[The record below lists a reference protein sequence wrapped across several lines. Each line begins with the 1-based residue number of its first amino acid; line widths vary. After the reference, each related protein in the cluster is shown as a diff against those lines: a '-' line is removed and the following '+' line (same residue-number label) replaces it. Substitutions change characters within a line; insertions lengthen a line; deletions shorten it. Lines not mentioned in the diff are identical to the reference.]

1 MSELQDD
8 ILSKGYTELDEE
20 RFVNEPPKRA
30 GRRAFARD
38 RARVLH
44 SSGLR
49 RLAAKTQVLAPGA
62 DDFPR
67 TRLTHTLEVAQIG
80 RELGEALSADPDLV
94 ETACLTHDLGHPPFG
109 HNGETALHE
118 IAKDFGGF
126 EGNAQTLRILT
137 RLESKTFFE
146 DRSVGLN
153 LTRASLDASTKYP
166 WGFDGENS
174 KFGFYEDDREI
185 FEWVRKYSEPN
196 KKTFECQIM
205 DFADDI
211 AYSVHDFED
220 AIHSNLVDLDALTS
234 KEVAEELFELAN
246 NFYGGDFEVNFYQE
260 QLDYL
265 LAQPYW
271 VTTFD
276 RSQVSVANLKNMTS
290 NLIGYFAHQAE
301 QSTKNH
307 YFGETLKRYEAEL
320 VLEEKIRAQILIL
333 KSIANLFMLQRRGA
347 SEYYRKERDIVGLL
361 FEHFSQ
367 DPARLDRMFFDYFE
381 KADNENSQKRVI
393 IDQIAS
399 LTDASAYRLVS
410 DF

>member
-1 MSELQDD
+1 VSELQDD

-44 SSGLR
+44 SAGLR

-137 RLESKTFFE
+137 RLESKTFYQ

-166 WGFDGENS
+166 WGFDGENP

-220 AIHSNLVDLDALTS
+220 AIHSNLVDLDALKS
-234 KEVAEELFELAN
+234 KDVAEELFDLAN
-246 NFYGGDFEVNFYQE
+246 NFYGGEFEVNFYQE

-271 VTTFD
+271 VTDFD
-276 RSQVSVANLKNMTS
+276 RSQVSVAKLKNMTS

-320 VLEEKIRAQILIL
+320 VLEDKIRAQILIL

-347 SEYYRKERDIVGLL
+347 SEYYRKERDIIDLL
-361 FEHFSQ
+361 YKYFTQ
-367 DPARLDRMFFDYFE
+367 DPSQLDRMFFDYFE
-381 KADNENSQKRVI
+381 NANNENSQKRVI

-399 LTDASAYRLVS
+399 LTDASAYRIVS

>member
-1 MSELQDD
+1 MNQLNDD
-8 ILSKGYTELDEE
+8 ILSKGYSELDEE
-20 RFVNEPPKRA
+20 RFTEEPPKRA

-109 HNGETALHE
+109 HNGESALHE

-126 EGNAQTLRILT
+126 EGNAQTFRILT
-137 RLESKTFFE
+137 RLESKTFIAE
-146 DRSVGLN
+146 RSVGLN

-166 WGFDGENS
+166 WEFDGENP
-174 KFGFYEDDREI
+174 KFGYYQEDYEI
-185 FEWVRKYSEPN
+185 FEWVRKYSESN

-211 AYSVHDFED
+211 AYSVHDVED
-220 AIHSNLVDLDALTS
+220 AIHSGLVDLKSLNS
-234 KEVAEELFELAN
+234 KSVANDLFNLAN
-246 NFYGGDFEVNFYQE
+246 EFYGGLHTIDFYEE
-260 QLDYL
+260 QLTYL
-265 LAQPYW
+265 LSQPYW
-271 VTTFD
+271 VQDFD
-276 RSQVSVANLKNMTS
+276 GSQKSLASLKNMTS
-290 NLIGYFAHQAE
+290 NLIGYFAQKAE
-301 QSTKNH
+301 QATKNH
-307 YFGETLKRYEAEL
+307 YSNETLKRYEANL
-320 VLEEKIRAQILIL
+320 ILEEQVKAQILIL
-333 KSIANLFMLQRRGA
+333 KSIANLFMLQRPGA
-347 SEYYRKERDIVGLL
+347 KEHYQRERLVIQEL
-361 FEHFSQ
+361 FVRLSN
-367 DPARLDRMFFDYFE
+367 DPNRMDRMFFQNFE
-381 KADNENSQKRVI
+381 NASDETSQKRAI

>member
-1 MSELQDD
+1 MNQLNDD
-8 ILSKGYTELDEE
+8 ILSKGYSELDEE
-20 RFVNEPPKRA
+20 RFTEEPPKRA

-109 HNGETALHE
+109 HNGESALHE

-126 EGNAQTLRILT
+126 EGNAQTFRILT
-137 RLESKTFFE
+137 RLESKTFIAE
-146 DRSVGLN
+146 RSVGLN

-166 WGFDGENS
+166 WGFDGENP
-174 KFGFYEDDREI
+174 KFGYYQEDYEI
-185 FEWVRKYSEPN
+185 FEWVRKYSESN

-211 AYSVHDFED
+211 AYSVHDVED
-220 AIHSNLVDLDALTS
+220 AIHSGLVDLKSLNS
-234 KEVAEELFELAN
+234 KSVSNDLFNLAN
-246 NFYGGDFEVNFYQE
+246 EFYGGQHTIDFYKE
-260 QLDYL
+260 QLTYL
-265 LAQPYW
+265 LSQPYW
-271 VTTFD
+271 VQDFD
-276 RSQVSVANLKNMTS
+276 GSQKSLASLKNMTS
-290 NLIGYFAHQAE
+290 NLIGYFAQKAE
-301 QSTKNH
+301 QATKNH
-307 YFGETLKRYEAEL
+307 YSNETLKRYEANL
-320 VLEEKIRAQILIL
+320 ILEEQVKAQILIL
-333 KSIANLFMLQRRGA
+333 KSIANLFMLQRPGA
-347 SEYYRKERDIVGLL
+347 KEHYQRERLVIQEL
-361 FEHFSQ
+361 FVRLSN
-367 DPARLDRMFFDYFE
+367 DPNRMDRMFFQNFQAASDE
-381 KADNENSQKRVI
+381 TSQKRAI

>member
-1 MSELQDD
+1 MKEIQDD
-8 ILSKGYTELDEE
+8 ILSKGYSNLDEE
-20 RFVNEPPKRA
+20 RFVEEPPKRA

-118 IAKDFGGF
+118 IAKNFGGF
-126 EGNAQTLRILT
+126 EGNAQTFRILT
-137 RLESKTFFE
+137 RLESKTFFQ

-166 WGFDGENS
+166 WGFDGMNP
-174 KFGFYEDDREI
+174 KFGFYEDDYEI
-185 FEWVRKYSEPN
+185 FDWVRKYSEPN
-196 KKTFECQIM
+196 KKTFECQVM

-220 AIHSNLVDLDALTS
+220 AIHSNLISLDDLQS
-234 KEVAEELFELAN
+234 KDVAEELFDLAN
-246 NFYGGDFEVNFYQE
+246 KFYGGDYEVNFYQE

-271 VTTFD
+271 VTDFD
-276 RSQVSVANLKNMTS
+276 RSQISVAKLKNMTS
-290 NLIGYFAHQAE
+290 NLIGYFAQQAE
-301 QSTKNH
+301 QATKNH

-320 VLEEKIRAQILIL
+320 VLEEKIKAQILIL

-347 SEYYRKERDIVGLL
+347 SEYYRKERDIIGLL
-361 FEHFSQ
+361 YEHFSR
-367 DPARLDRMFFDYFE
+367 DPSQLEKMFFDYFE

-399 LTDASAYRLVS
+399 LTDASANRLVS